1 MTTQAERRATTRGA
15 ILAAAEDL
23 FGCQDFAATTMDQ
36 IAVAAAVAKGAI
48 YHHFPTKEAVFEAVF
63 QAASAQLAAQ
73 LAIDLAQ
80 SQSQAALDALALMAR
95 GVRAYFSACAA
106 GPTGQIILKD
116 GPAVLG
122 WERWREIDE
131 QHFGGIVPA
140 SLEAAMQAGLIR
152 RQPVEP
158 LAGLLIGAINEA
170 AAACNASS
178 DPAATGRLYADA
190 LEGLLE
196 GLRTR

>member
-1 MTTQAERRATTRGA
+1 MTRGA
-15 ILAAAEDL
+15 VLIAAEDL
-23 FGCQDFAATTMDQ
+23 FGRQGFAATTMDQ
-36 IAVAAAVAKGAI
+36 IAAAAAVAKGAI

-63 QAASAQLAAQ
+63 QAASAGLAAE
-73 LAIDLAQ
+73 LARNSAETT
-80 SQSQAALDALALMAR
+80 DALALMAQ
-95 GVRAYFSACAA
+95 GVRAYFTACAE

-131 QHFGGIVPA
+131 EHFGGVVPTC
-140 SLEAAMQAGLIR
+140 LEAAMRTGLIR
-152 RQPVEP
+152 RQPIEP
-158 LAGLLIGAINEA
+158 LARLLTGAITEA

-178 DPAATGRLYADA
+178 DPAETGRVYADA
-190 LEGLLE
+190 LEQLLE